1 MKAIWFTGP
10 SKAEV
15 MQVEKPV
22 PGAGEV
28 LVKLVVSTISP
39 GTERAQL
46 VGERYISLNPDKC
59 KEVTWPRTE
68 GYSSAGIVEAVG
80 EGVTKVK
87 PGDRVAMS
95 WSKHQEYVSLAESR
109 VYKIEDDAIP
119 FEEAAMWH
127 IGTFP
132 IAAIRKCRLE
142 LGESAIVMG
151 QGVLGQFAVVYLKAA
166 GACPIIAVDPVP
178 EKREMALRI
187 GADYALDPY
196 APDFAQTV
204 KEITNGGAAVAIE
217 VTGIGKGLD
226 QVLDCMRQFGR
237 VALLG
242 CTRNSDFTINYYNK
256 VHGPGITL
264 IGAHTYARP
273 KVESHGGWWTEVDDV
288 KAQMTMCSHGRV
300 CLSQLVEETFSPNEA
315 PEVYTRLA
323 ENKSFPIAQFDWRK

>member
-1 MKAIWFTGP
+1 M
-10 SKAEV
+10 
-15 MQVEKPV
+15 
-22 PGAGEV
+22 
-28 LVKLVVSTISP
+28 
-39 GTERAQL
+39 
-46 VGERYISLNPDKC
+46 
-59 KEVTWPRTE
+59 
-68 GYSSAGIVEAVG
+68 
-80 EGVTKVK
+80 K

-95 WSKHQEYVSLAESR
+95 WSKHQEYVCLAESR
-109 VYKIEDDAIP
+109 VYKIEDDNVS
-119 FEEAAMWH
+119 FEEAALWH

-151 QGVLGQFAVVYLKAA
+151 QGILGQFAVVYLKAA

-178 EKREMALRI
+178 EKREMALKI

-196 APDFAQTV
+196 APDFAETV
-204 KEITNGGAAVAIE
+204 KKITGGGAAVAIE

-226 QVLDCMRQFGR
+226 QVLDCMKQFGR

-273 KVESHGGWWTEVDDV
+273 KVESHGGWWTEVDDI
-288 KAQMTMCSHGRV
+288 KAQMVLNAHGRV
-300 CLSQLVEETFSPNEA
+300 CLSPLVEETFSPDEA
-315 PEVYTRLA
+315 PEVYKRLA

>member
-1 MKAIWFTGP
+1 MKAIWFTSPG
-10 SKAEV
+10 KAEV
-15 MQVEKPV
+15 IQVEKPV
-22 PGAGEV
+22 PEAGKI
-28 LVKLVVSTISP
+28 LVKLAFSTVSP
-39 GTERAQL
+39 GTERAML
-46 VGERYISLNPDKC
+46 MGERNISLNKDKC
-59 KEVTWPRTE
+59 KEISFPRTE
-68 GYSSAGIVEAVG
+68 GYSSSGIVEAVG

-95 WSKHQEYVSLAESR
+95 WSKHQEYVCLAEHR
-109 VYKIEDDAIP
+109 VHKIEDDNVSL
-119 FEEAAMWH
+119 EEAAMWQ

-151 QGVLGQFAVVYLKAA
+151 QGTLGQFAVVYLKAA

-178 EKREMALRI
+178 EKRELALKI

-196 APDFAQTV
+196 APDFVQQV
-204 KEITNGGAAVAIE
+204 KAITDGGAAVAIE

-226 QVLDCMRQFGR
+226 QVLDCMKKFGR

-242 CTRNSDFTINYYNK
+242 CTRHSDFTIDYYNK

-273 KVESHGGWWTEVDDV
+273 KVESHPGWWIEADDI
-288 KAQMTMCSHGRV
+288 KAQMRLHSHGRV
-300 CLSQLVEETFSPNEA
+300 CLSQLVEETHKPDEA
-315 PEVYTRLA
+315 PEVYARLA
-323 ENKSFPIAQFDWRK
+323 ENKAFPIVQFDWR

>member
-22 PGAGEV
+22 PEAGKV

-95 WSKHQEYVSLAESR
+95 WSKHQEYVCLAESR

-151 QGVLGQFAVVYLKAA
+151 QGTLGQFAVVYLKAA

-196 APDFAQTV
+196 APDCVQTV
-204 KEITNGGAAVAIE
+204 KKLTNGGAAVAIE

-226 QVLDCMRQFGR
+226 QVLDCMQKFGR

-242 CTRNSDFTINYYNK
+242 CTRNSDFTIDYYNK

-273 KVESHGGWWTEVDDV
+273 KVESHGGWWTEVDDI
-288 KAQMTMCSHGRV
+288 KTQMAMYSHGRV

>member
-1 MKAIWFTGP
+1 MIDLN
-10 SKAEV
+10 
-15 MQVEKPV
+15 KPAAQ
-22 PGAGEV
+22 AGEV
-28 LVKLVVSTISP
+28 LVKMVVSTISP
-39 GTERAQL
+39 GTERANL
-46 VGERYISLNPDKC
+46 IGERNISLKPEKC
-59 KEVTWPRTE
+59 KTVTWPRTA
-68 GYSSAGIVEAVG
+68 GYSSSGIVEAVG

-95 WSKHQEYVSLAESR
+95 WSKHQEYVCLEESR
-109 VYKIEDDAIP
+109 VYGIEDENVS
-119 FEEAAMWH
+119 FEEAAIWH

-142 LGESAIVMG
+142 LGESAVVMG
-151 QGVLGQFAVVYLKAA
+151 QGTLGQVAVVYLKAA
-166 GACPIIAVDPVP
+166 GACPIIAVDPVA

-196 APDFAQTV
+196 AEDFVQKV
-204 KEITNGGAAVAIE
+204 KEITGGGAAVGIE

-226 QVLDCMRQFGR
+226 QILDCMRKFGR

-242 CTRNSDFTINYYNK
+242 CTRNADFTIDYYNK

-273 KVESHGGWWTEVDDV
+273 KVESHGGWWTETDDV
-288 KAQMTMCSHGRV
+288 RAQMVLNAHGRV
-300 CLSQLVEETFSPNEA
+300 NLSQLVLETFSPDMA
-315 PEVYTRLA
+315 PEVYARLA

>member
-10 SKAEV
+10 GKAEV
-15 MQVEKPV
+15 VQMDQPL

-28 LVKLVVSTISP
+28 LVKLVVSSISP
-39 GTERAQL
+39 GTERANL
-46 VGERYISLNPDKC
+46 VGERYISPNPDKC
-59 KEVTWPRTE
+59 KEVRWPRTA
-68 GYSSAGIVEAVG
+68 GYSSSGVVEAVG
-80 EGVTKVK
+80 EGVTTVK

-95 WSKHQEYVSLAESR
+95 WSKHQEYVCLAESH
-109 VYKIEDDAIP
+109 VYKIEDDNVS
-119 FEEAAMWH
+119 FEEAALWH

-151 QGVLGQFAVVYLKAA
+151 QGILGQFAVVYLKAA
-166 GACPIIAVDPVP
+166 GSCPIIAVDPVP

-187 GADYALDPY
+187 GADYALDPF
-196 APDFAQTV
+196 APDFAETV
-204 KEITNGGAAVAIE
+204 KKITGGGAAVAIE

-226 QVLDCMRQFGR
+226 QVLDCMKQFGR

-273 KVESHGGWWTEVDDV
+273 KVESHGGWWTEVDDI
-288 KAQMTMCSHGRV
+288 KAQMALHSHGRV
-300 CLSQLVEETFSPNEA
+300 CLSQLVEETFSPDEA

-323 ENKSFPIAQFDWRK
+323 ENKSFPIA

>member
-10 SKAEV
+10 GKAEV
-15 MQVEKPV
+15 VQMDQPL

-28 LVKLVVSTISP
+28 LVKLVVSSISP
-39 GTERAQL
+39 GTERANL
-46 VGERYISLNPDKC
+46 VGERYISPNPDKC
-59 KEVTWPRTE
+59 KEVRWPRTA
-68 GYSSAGIVEAVG
+68 GYSSSGVVEAVG
-80 EGVTKVK
+80 EGVTTVK

-95 WSKHQEYVSLAESR
+95 WSKHQEYVCLAESH
-109 VYKIEDDAIP
+109 VYKIEDDNVS
-119 FEEAAMWH
+119 FEEAALWH

-151 QGVLGQFAVVYLKAA
+151 QGILGQFAVVYLKAA
-166 GACPIIAVDPVP
+166 GACPVIAVDPVP

-187 GADYALDPY
+187 GADYALDPF
-196 APDFAQTV
+196 APDFAETV
-204 KEITNGGAAVAIE
+204 KKITGGGAAVAIE

-226 QVLDCMRQFGR
+226 QVLDCMKQFGR

-273 KVESHGGWWTEVDDV
+273 KVESHGGWWTEVDDI
-288 KAQMTMCSHGRV
+288 KTQMALHSHGRV
-300 CLSQLVEETFSPNEA
+300 CLSQLVEETFSPDEA

>member
-15 MQVEKPV
+15 INVEKPV
-22 PGAGEV
+22 PEAGKV
-28 LVKLVVSTISP
+28 LVKLAVSTISP

-46 VGERYISLNPDKC
+46 VGERYISLNPEKC
-59 KEVTWPRTE
+59 KEVRWPRTE
-68 GYSSAGIVEAVG
+68 GYSSSGVVEAVG
-80 EGVTKVK
+80 EGITALK

-95 WSKHQEYVSLAESR
+95 WSKHQEYVCLPESK
-109 VYKIEDDAIP
+109 VHKIEDDRVS

-142 LGESAIVMG
+142 IGESAIVMG
-151 QGVLGQFAVVYLKAA
+151 QGTLGQFSIIYLKAA
-166 GACPIIAVDPVP
+166 GAVPIIAVDPVQ

-196 APDFAQTV
+196 AEDFVEQV
-204 KEITNGGAAVAIE
+204 KTLTNGGTDVAIE

-226 QVLDCMRQFGR
+226 QALDCMKKFGR

-242 CTRNSDFTINYYNK
+242 CTRNSDFTIDYYNK

-264 IGAHTYARP
+264 VGAHTYARP
-273 KVESHGGWWTEVDDV
+273 KTESHPGWWTEKDDIRT
-288 KAQMTMCSHGRV
+288 QMALHSHGRV
-300 CLSQLVEETFSPNEA
+300 NLSQLVEETHKPDEA
-315 PEVYTRLA
+315 PEVYRRLA
-323 ENKSFPIAQFDWRK
+323 ENKCFPIVQFDWRT

>member
-10 SKAEV
+10 GKAEV
-15 MQVEKPV
+15 VQMDQPL

-28 LVKLVVSTISP
+28 LVKLVVSSISP
-39 GTERAQL
+39 GTERANL
-46 VGERYISLNPDKC
+46 VGERYVSPNPDKC
-59 KEVTWPRTE
+59 KEVRWPRTA
-68 GYSSAGIVEAVG
+68 GYSSSGVVEAVG
-80 EGVTKVK
+80 EGVTTVK

-95 WSKHQEYVSLAESR
+95 WSKHQEYVCLAESH
-109 VYKIEDDAIP
+109 VYKIEDDNVS
-119 FEEAAMWH
+119 FEEAALWH

-151 QGVLGQFAVVYLKAA
+151 QGILGQFAVVYLKAA

-187 GADYALDPY
+187 GADYALDPF
-196 APDFAQTV
+196 APDFAETV
-204 KEITNGGAAVAIE
+204 KKITGGGAAVAIE

-226 QVLDCMRQFGR
+226 QVLDCMKQFGR

-273 KVESHGGWWTEVDDV
+273 KVESHGGWWTEVDDI
-288 KAQMTMCSHGRV
+288 KAQMALHSHGRV
-300 CLSQLVEETFSPNEA
+300 CLSQLVEETFSPDEA
-315 PEVYTRLA
+315 PAVYTRLA

>member
-10 SKAEV
+10 GKAEV
-15 MQVEKPV
+15 VQMDQPL

-28 LVKLVVSTISP
+28 LVKLVVSSISP
-39 GTERAQL
+39 GTERANL
-46 VGERYISLNPDKC
+46 VGERYVSPNPDKC
-59 KEVTWPRTE
+59 KEVRWPRTA
-68 GYSSAGIVEAVG
+68 GYSSSGVVEAVG
-80 EGVTKVK
+80 EGVTTVK

-95 WSKHQEYVSLAESR
+95 WSKHQEYVCLAESH
-109 VYKIEDDAIP
+109 VYKIEDDNVS
-119 FEEAAMWH
+119 FEEAALWH

-151 QGVLGQFAVVYLKAA
+151 QGILGQFAVVYLKAA
-166 GACPIIAVDPVP
+166 GACPVIAVDPVP

-187 GADYALDPY
+187 GADYALNPF
-196 APDFAQTV
+196 APDFAETV
-204 KEITNGGAAVAIE
+204 KKITGGGAAVAIE

-226 QVLDCMRQFGR
+226 QVLDCMKQFGR

-273 KVESHGGWWTEVDDV
+273 KVESHGGWWTEVDDI
-288 KAQMTMCSHGRV
+288 KAQMVLNAHGRV
-300 CLSQLVEETFSPNEA
+300 CLSQLVEETFSPDEA
-315 PEVYTRLA
+315 PEVYKRLA